1 MNNIT
6 RFEPV
11 FHDNTV
17 PELTL
22 PKKPG
27 SAVRES
33 PIS

>member
-1 MNNIT
+1 MNNIA

-11 FHDNTV
+11 FHDNT
-17 PELTL
+17 TL

-27 SAVRES
+27 SAVLEI